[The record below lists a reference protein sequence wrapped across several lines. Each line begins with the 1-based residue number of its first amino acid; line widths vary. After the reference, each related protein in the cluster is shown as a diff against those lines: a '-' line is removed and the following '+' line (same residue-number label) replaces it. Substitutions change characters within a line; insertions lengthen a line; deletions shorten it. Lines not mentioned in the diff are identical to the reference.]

1 MVFSQGTVLRWLAA
15 VTLFSS
21 VAMVVAGQFF
31 LNDRLGAQGFI
42 YYWFTCIALTFFA
55 MMLALADFWMVRR
68 RMYRQQRELL
78 AEALHAVAQA
88 GGQIEEQEWRRRDF

>member
-1 MVFSQGTVLRWLAA
+1 
-15 VTLFSS
+15 
-21 VAMVVAGQFF
+21 MVVVGQFF
-31 LNDRLGAQGFI
+31 LNERLGAEAFI
-42 YYWFTCIALTFFA
+42 YYWFTCITLTFVA

-68 RMYRQQRELL
+68 RMHRQQRELL